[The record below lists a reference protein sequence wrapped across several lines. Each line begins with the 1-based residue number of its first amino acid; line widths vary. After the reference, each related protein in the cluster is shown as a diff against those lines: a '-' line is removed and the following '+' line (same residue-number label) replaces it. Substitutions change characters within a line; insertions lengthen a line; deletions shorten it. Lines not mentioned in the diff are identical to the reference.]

1 MAERIKRR
9 AAGEPLETS
18 YESIGLRKDG
28 SQFPLLISAKRVL
41 LNDGP
46 MTFGFLIDLS
56 ERKKSEE
63 SIQYLALYDQLT
75 GLPNRRLLMDRLRLA
90 QTSSARDYLYGAVL
104 FLNMDRFK
112 TVNDALGRSSG
123 DLLLIEVAKRIQQ
136 CVREVDT
143 VSRIGGDEFVVLL
156 EAVDENAETALQK
169 VASIAE
175 KIRASLTAR
184 YQLGGNEYIGSPSIG
199 VSLYHGYGD
208 SLDDLLKHADLAM
221 HKVKELGRNA
231 VRFFDPAMQS
241 AVEVHAGLEFDLRHA
256 VPDKQLLL
264 YYQIQVDSNHQP
276 LGAEA
281 LVRWKNPKLGLVSPA
296 QFIPMAEESS
306 LILDIGGWVLD
317 TACQQLAV
325 WAQDERTRNLK
336 LAVNVSAQQF
346 RQVDFVETVSSVLR
360 AHEVN
365 PSRLKL
371 ELTESVVLG
380 NVMDIVA
387 KMHALKALGVRL
399 SMDDFGTGYSSL
411 SYLKKLPLD
420 QLKIDQSFVR
430 DMTSDANNAVMIKA
444 IIDMAQSFRLN
455 VIAEGV
461 ETEAQLS
468 LLKQL
473 GCMAYQGYFFGKPM
487 PIKEFDALLMKLS

>member
-1 MAERIKRR
+1 
-9 AAGEPLETS
+9 
-18 YESIGLRKDG
+18 
-28 SQFPLLISAKRVL
+28 
-41 LNDGP
+41 
-46 MTFGFLIDLS
+46 
-56 ERKKSEE
+56 
-63 SIQYLALYDQLT
+63 
-75 GLPNRRLLMDRLRLA
+75 MDRLRLA

-123 DLLLIEVAKRIQQ
+123 DLLLIEVAKRIKQ
-136 CVREVDT
+136 CVREIDT

-264 YYQIQVDSNHQP
+264 YYQIQVDSDHQP

-325 WAQDERTRNLK
+325 WAKDERTRNLK

-487 PIKEFDALLMKLS
+487 PIKQFDALLLKLS